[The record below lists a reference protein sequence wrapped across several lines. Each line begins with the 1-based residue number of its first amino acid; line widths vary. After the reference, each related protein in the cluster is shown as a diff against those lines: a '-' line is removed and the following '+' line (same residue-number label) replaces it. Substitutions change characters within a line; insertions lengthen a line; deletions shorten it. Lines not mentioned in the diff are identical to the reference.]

1 MDTFFDKL
9 THAVSSNNSLLCLG
23 LDPDPT
29 RYPEYFPN
37 FGHDPERALIAWAE
51 GLLGVLPE
59 VCCVKPNI
67 AFYEQFGTD
76 GLRALEQTLAMIP
89 EDMPIL
95 LDAKRGDIGNT
106 ARAYAKAAFEVLGAD
121 AITVSPYLGK
131 DALTPFWDYAG
142 KAVFVLCHTSNPSA
156 ASVQH
161 HGQPPLFEHVA
172 ELAKTWGNPQQL
184 ALVVGA
190 TQPQA
195 LARVRELLP
204 EYWLLTPG
212 VGAQG
217 GDMSA
222 LTAGLFQDGSG
233 AGAIVP
239 VSRGILYA
247 ADPIEAARAFNT
259 ALNTVR
265 RDATPTMTPT
275 MTPTTSHPNQHDP
288 LVKQLFAVG
297 AVQFGEFTLASGKT
311 SPIYLDVRRLMAS
324 AELLREAARAY
335 ATLLEPL
342 TYDLIA
348 GVPYGAL
355 TIGTAVS
362 LEVGKPLI
370 YPRKEVKDYGTKRQ
384 VEGQFSPGQTV
395 AVIEDLI
402 TSGGSVL
409 RAAQQLQNEGLQ
421 VRDLLVLIDRQQ
433 GGKEALEQ
441 AGYRLH
447 AVLTMNDLLTSLHAQ
462 GLIDGEQV
470 RAVKDYVADA

>member
-1 MDTFFDKL
+1 MDTFFNKL
-9 THAVSSNNSLLCLG
+9 THAITTKNTLLCLG

-29 RYPEYFPN
+29 RYPGRFPN
-37 FGHDPERALIAWAE
+37 FGHDPEQALITWAE
-51 GLLGVLPE
+51 GLLDVLPE

-67 AFYEQFGTD
+67 AFYEQFGTN
-76 GLRALEQTLAMIP
+76 GLRALEQTLAMLP
-89 EDMPIL
+89 EDIPVL

-106 ARAYAKAAFEVLGAD
+106 ANAYAKAAFDVLGVD

-131 DALTPFWDYAG
+131 DALEPFWDYAG

-161 HGQPPLFEHVA
+161 HGTPPLFERVA

-222 LTAGLFQDGSG
+222 LAAGLFQNGSG

-247 ADPIEAARAFNT
+247 DDPAQAARAFNT
-259 ALNTVR
+259 ALNRVR
-265 RDATPTMTPT
+265 NNVH
-275 MTPTTSHPNQHDP
+275 TTRASEHDR
-288 LVKQLFAVG
+288 LIKQLFEVG

-324 AELLREAARAY
+324 PELLREAAKAY
-335 ATLLEPL
+335 AKLLAPL
-342 TYDLIA
+342 EYDLVA

-362 LEVGKPLI
+362 LEVDKPLI

-384 VEGQFSPGQTV
+384 VEGQFLAGQTV

-409 RAAQQLQNEGLQ
+409 KAAQQLQEEGLE
-421 VRDLLVLIDRQQ
+421 VRDLLVLIDREQ
-433 GGKEALEQ
+433 GGKASLEQ
-441 AGYRLH
+441 AGYHLH
-447 AVLTMNDLLTSLHAQ
+447 AVLTMRDLLTSLHAQ
-462 GLIDGEQV
+462 GLIDQPQV
-470 RAVKDYVADA
+470 NAVKAYLAAS

>member
-1 MDTFFDKL
+1 MGRR
-9 THAVSSNNSLLCLG
+9 VV
-23 LDPDPT
+23 
-29 RYPEYFPN
+29 
-37 FGHDPERALIAWAE
+37 
-51 GLLGVLPE
+51 LGVLPE

-76 GLRALEQTLAMIP
+76 GLRALEQTIAIIP

-106 ARAYAKAAFEVLGAD
+106 ASAYAKAAFEVLGVD
-121 AITVSPYLGK
+121 AITVSPYLGV
-131 DALTPFWDYAG
+131 DALTPFWDYPN
-142 KAVFVLCHTSNPSA
+142 KAVFVLCHTSNPAA

-161 HGQPPLFEHVA
+161 HGTPPLFERVA

-222 LTAGLFQDGSG
+222 LAAGLFQDGSG

-239 VSRGILYA
+239 VSRGIIYA

-259 ALNTVR
+259 SLNTVR
-265 RDATPTMTPT
+265 RDTTTTITPV
-275 MTPTTSHPNQHDP
+275 TSHPNQHDQ
-288 LVKQLFAVG
+288 LVKQLFEVG

-324 AELLREAARAY
+324 ADLLREAAKAY

-355 TIGTAVS
+355 TIGTAVA
-362 LEVGKPLI
+362 LETGMPLV

-409 RAAQQLQNEGLQ
+409 KAAQQLQQEGLQ
-421 VRDLLVLIDRQQ
+421 VRDLLVLIDREQ

-470 RAVKDYVADA
+470 SAVKGYLADA

>member
-1 MDTFFDKL
+1 MNTFFSKL
-9 THAVSSNNSLLCLG
+9 THAITTKNTLLCLG

-29 RYPEYFPN
+29 RYPEHFPN
-37 FGHDPERALIAWAE
+37 FGHDPEQALITWAE
-51 GLLGVLPE
+51 GLLDVLPE

-67 AFYEQFGTD
+67 AFYEQFGTN
-76 GLRALEQTLAMIP
+76 GLRALEQTLAMLP
-89 EDMPIL
+89 EDIPVL

-106 ARAYAKAAFEVLGAD
+106 ANAYAKAAFEVLGVD

-131 DALTPFWDYAG
+131 DALEPFWDYAG

-161 HGQPPLFEHVA
+161 HGAPPLFEEIA
-172 ELAKTWGNPQQL
+172 QLAKTWGNPEKL
-184 ALVVGA
+184 GLVVGA
-190 TQPQA
+190 TQPEA

-204 EYWLLTPG
+204 EHWLLTPG

-217 GDMSA
+217 GEMAA
-222 LTAGLFQDGSG
+222 LAAGLFQDGSG
-233 AGAIVP
+233 GGAIVP

-247 ADPIEAARAFNT
+247 DDPAQAARAFNT
-259 ALNTVR
+259 ALNRVR
-265 RDATPTMTPT
+265 NNVH
-275 MTPTTSHPNQHDP
+275 TTRASEHDR
-288 LVKQLFAVG
+288 LIKQLFEVG

-324 AELLREAARAY
+324 PELLREAAKAY
-335 ATLLEPL
+335 ARLLAPL
-342 TYDLIA
+342 EYDLVA

-370 YPRKEVKDYGTKRQ
+370 YPRKEVKNYGTKRQ
-384 VEGQFSPGQTV
+384 IEGQFSAGQKV

-409 RAAQQLQNEGLQ
+409 KAAQQLQQEGLQ
-421 VRDLLVLIDRQQ
+421 VRDLLVLIDREQ
-433 GGKEALEQ
+433 GGKAALEQ
-441 AGYRLH
+441 AGYHLH
-447 AVLTMNDLLTSLHAQ
+447 AVLTMRDLLTSLHAQ
-462 GLIDGEQV
+462 GLIDQPQV
-470 RAVKDYVADA
+470 DAVKAYLAAS